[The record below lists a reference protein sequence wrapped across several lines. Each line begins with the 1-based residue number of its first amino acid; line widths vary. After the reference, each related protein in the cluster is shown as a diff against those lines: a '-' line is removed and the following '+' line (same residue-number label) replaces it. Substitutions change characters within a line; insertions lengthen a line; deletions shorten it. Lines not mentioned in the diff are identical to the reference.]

1 MKKPTSLFLPL
12 SELRKSTVGGARVG
26 AGAKPKRGVRKQ
38 SLTIGVTPTLREFL
52 DSHDESVS
60 ETIESMIRKS
70 KQFATWE
77 QSKKNAG

>member
-1 MKKPTSLFLPL
+1 ML
-12 SELRKSTVGGARVG
+12 GGKRIG

-52 DSHDESVS
+52 DSHEESVS

-77 QSKKNAG
+77 QSRENAS